1 MPPPR
6 KISPPPDLHITTIE
20 ACITVEAKVRGTTM
34 WIKVGAVADA
44 GAEQNPTIAYKRLA
58 AWVEK
63 RALEKVGELLA

>member
-1 MPPPR
+1 
-6 KISPPPDLHITTIE
+6 
-20 ACITVEAKVRGTTM
+20 M